1 MKNLRYMLAATV
13 STLCC
18 NGAWAQSLPVL
29 TESSDEIVV
38 TANKREQTLV
48 SISAPIAVLSGDR
61 IERRGVTSF
70 DMLVEQ
76 LAGVSVTS
84 DFGGSSSKSISI
96 RGVGATD
103 DYRPSGSSSVAMHV
117 DNVYQA
123 SNVFLTVPFFDTDRV
138 EVLKGP
144 QGTLYGRNSTAGV
157 INLITRSKSDVA
169 NGYAQA
175 EYGSYGRFRI
185 ESAAGVPISD
195 TIGLRLA
202 GVIDQGG
209 GYQTAEGAGV
219 LKGTTTFAGTPLIS
233 DPGRRTGWGDNDLVA
248 GRATFDFRPSSD
260 THLVAKLFGSRDRG
274 EPVQVDSRG
283 GVNNGGF
290 IEPDNDPYTFYSD
303 RQPRKRIDIW
313 GVSATL
319 NQHLTDK
326 IDLDVVGGY
335 QDGNRFFEGDGT
347 GSPKRTF
354 DYNFSDRIRQHSLE
368 VRVSQHDAGP
378 VGWVAGAYYLRDR
391 VNFLTDLLAA
401 DVVASNLRTDYQQ
414 KRTSKAV
421 FGQVDWTIVPRL
433 IVSGGLRYT
442 DDDAHY
448 AGVTSDLNPFGVTNA
463 QIIAPVLPVVFD
475 NRFSDNNVSGRAT
488 VSFRPNERS
497 NIYLSYGTGYKSGG
511 FDGSSIFSTAEALP
525 FKSEDV
531 RSIEGGFKLTGTHG
545 LFLNVDGFHYEFED
559 LQANTTQ
566 IIVGQQTANVRTNV
580 AKARIYGVDVQFGA
594 TVIRSGP
601 HRLSVDGGA
610 TFINSRILDYRSSNP
625 ALVAVNLG
633 NDLPAAPHFSGNGEV
648 RYDYA
653 SDQGWTLSAAVD
665 VRHKSSEYKR
675 LNNNIGSLAPAYTL
689 LNARIDLTLSDPS
702 ITLFVYG
709 RNLTDTAYFTDL
721 TSTYRLAG
729 APRTFGG
736 GARFSF

>member
-1 MKNLRYMLAATV
+1 MKTIRYLFAATV

-18 NGAWAQSLPVL
+18 DSAWAQSVPK
-29 TESSDEIVV
+29 ESSDEIVV

-48 SISAPIAVLSGDR
+48 NISAPIAVLSGDR
-61 IERRGVTSF
+61 IERHGVTSF
-70 DMLVEQ
+70 DTLVDQ

-103 DYRPSGSSSVAMHV
+103 DYRPNGSSSVAMHV

-157 INLITRSKSDVA
+157 INLITRSKSDLV

-175 EYGSYGRFRI
+175 EYGSYDRVRI
-185 ESAAGVPISD
+185 EGAAGVPLSD
-195 TIGLRLA
+195 TMGLRLA
-202 GVIDQGG
+202 GVIDRGG

-219 LKGTTTFAGTPLIS
+219 LRGTTTFAGTPPIG
-233 DPGRRTGWGDNDLVA
+233 DPGRRTGWGDNNLVA
-248 GRATFDFRPSSD
+248 GRATLDFRPSSG

-274 EPVQVDSRG
+274 EPVQIDTRG

-290 IEPDNDPYTFYSD
+290 VEPDNDPYTFYSD
-303 RQPRKRIDIW
+303 RRQHKRIDIW

-319 NQHLTDK
+319 NQHLADTV
-326 IDLDVVGGY
+326 DLDIVGGF
-335 QDGNRFFEGDGT
+335 QDGDRFFEGDGT
-347 GSPKRTF
+347 GSPKRIF

-368 VRVSQHDAGP
+368 VRVSRHDAGP

-401 DVVASNLRTDYQQ
+401 DVVASNLRTDYRQ

-421 FGQVDWTIVPRL
+421 FGQVDWTIVPRV

-442 DDDAHY
+442 GDDAHY
-448 AGVTSDLNPFGVTNA
+448 DGRTSDLNPFGVSNA
-463 QIIAPVLPVVFD
+463 RVIAPVLPVVFD
-475 NRFSDNNVSGRAT
+475 NRFSDDNLSGRAT
-488 VSFRPNERS
+488 LSYRPSERS
-497 NIYLSYGTGYKSGG
+497 NIYVSYGTGYKSGG
-511 FDGSSIFSTAEALP
+511 FDGSSIFSTVEALP
-525 FKSEDV
+525 FRSEDV
-531 RSIEGGFKLTGTHG
+531 RSIEGGFKLTGAHG
-545 LFLNVDGFHYEFED
+545 LFLNVDAFHYRFND

-566 IIVGQQTANVRTNV
+566 ILAGQQTAANVRTNV

-594 TVIRSGP
+594 TLVRVGP

-610 TFINSRILDYRSSNP
+610 TFVDSRILDYRSSNP
-625 ALVAVNLG
+625 TLVAINLG
-633 NDLPAAPHFSGNGEV
+633 NDLPAAPRFSGNGEV

-653 SDQGWTLSAAVD
+653 SDRGWTFGAAVD
-665 VRHKSSEYKR
+665 VRHKSSEFKR
-675 LNNNIGSLAPAYTL
+675 LDNNTGSLAPAYTL
-689 LNARIDLTLSDPS
+689 LNVRIDLTLADPAV
-702 ITLFVYG
+702 TLFVYG
-709 RNLTDTAYFTDL
+709 RNLTDTTYFTDL
-721 TSTYRLAG
+721 TRTFRLAG
-729 APRTFGG
+729 MPRTFGG